1 MPGTLTEELGSV
13 LQGVLTEKVKSLVPT
28 QAVEQYQD
36 LANEKIKEM
45 GAKVTEV
52 SYGAIDTATTWLEGS
67 INKGIDK
74 LPFGDTVKDTLKEVN
89 SGLCATINVVGKAL
103 VDTALEAGKKVV
115 DNLVGNLG
123 TAAKS
128 IWSGV
133 CNFLSGKETKDQ
145 VLEDAK
151 KTVNTAVDNVKTG
164 TISAVKEGADKITS
178 TAKTGV
184 EEISGQASKGAQKVT
199 QEVTK
204 EVVGKF
210 TEQLDKSRSNPP
222 SVDKGKF

>member
-1 MPGTLTEELGSV
+1 MPGTLTQNLTAELGSA
-13 LQGVLTEKVKSLVPT
+13 LQGILTEKVKSLVPT
-28 QAVEQYQD
+28 EAVDQYQG

-45 GAKVTEV
+45 GTKITDV
-52 SYGAIDTATTWLEGS
+52 SHGAIDTATTWLEGS

-103 VDTALEAGKKVV
+103 VDTAIESGKKIVTNVV
-115 DNLVGNLG
+115 ESLG
-123 TAAKS
+123 SAAKS

-151 KTVNTAVDNVKTG
+151 KTVNTAVDNIKTG
-164 TISAVKEGADKITS
+164 TISAAKEGANKITS

-184 EEISGQASKGAQKVT
+184 EEISGQASKGVQKAAH
-199 QEVTK
+199 
-204 EVVGKF
+204 EVVGGF
-210 TEQLDKSRSNPP
+210 TKKLEESRSNPP
-222 SVDKGKF
+222 STDKGKF